1 MTEFKE
7 GICATVAFIIF
18 FVLLPSVAGSV
29 ELGASMWNFLW
40 VIPLFLI
47 GAAAQMV
54 LMSEP
59 KRKRRKRRC
68 KRS

>member
-18 FVLLPSVAGSV
+18 FILLPGVAGSV

-47 GAAAQMV
+47 GAVVQMV

-59 KRKRRKRRC
+59 KKKRSKRRC